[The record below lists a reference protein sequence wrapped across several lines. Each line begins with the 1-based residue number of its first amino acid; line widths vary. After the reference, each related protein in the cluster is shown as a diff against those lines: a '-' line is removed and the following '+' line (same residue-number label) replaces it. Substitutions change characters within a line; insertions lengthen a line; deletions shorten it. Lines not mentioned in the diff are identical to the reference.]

1 MAGLETLTKQHH
13 NLEFRVTD
21 MLQQL
26 AAEESALSEHQKT
39 PAPLRKFAQSQ
50 LTASQP
56 HTGAIDEQIT
66 PHEAE
71 DTRGCGCDS
80 GSGGTLAWLAVVP
93 GLVLFRRRQR

>member
-66 PHEAE
+66 PRLEALE
-71 DTRGCGCDS
+71 QRIIS
-80 GSGGTLAWLAVVP
+80 RLAFGVESMGELMKDQAKK
-93 GLVLFRRRQR
+93 LK